1 MEQATKRITKQ
12 KLIFSF
18 LSLRKKIYEW
28 DKLVY
33 EKIKKCV
40 TICFGDTMKVF
51 FHTLGC
57 KVNQYETQ
65 EMREQLNKNGYEV
78 TDNETVADVFVINS
92 CTVTSESDR
101 KTRQCVRHYKK
112 KYPESVVVLTGCMPQ
127 SFPEMAEKLS
137 EADIVLGN
145 KNNKLLVSSLNEY
158 FVSKC
163 RTLYME
169 QHKSGESLVS
179 SGISKFDERTRATLK
194 IEDGCDRFC
203 SYCIIPK
210 ARGRIRWKPI
220 EDIKKEVYALA
231 DNGYR
236 EIVLVGINLSAYGKG
251 SNLDLADAISVVAEN
266 EKIERIRLGS
276 LEPDHI
282 TDVLIEKLAK
292 CKKLCPQFHISL
304 QSGCD
309 KTLKNM
315 NRHYISDEYFALCKK
330 LRSTFED
337 CTLTTDI
344 MVGFPQETDEDFEIT
359 KAFAKKIGF
368 EKIHIFPYSRR
379 SGTVADR
386 MDGQIDK
393 ATKHRR
399 VVELS
404 EVADTIR
411 NEFLRNQI
419 GKTLSVLI
427 ESRQSDG
434 MYLGY
439 TSNYTPVKCRNG
451 VVGEIRNIT
460 IQSVE
465 DDFCIE

>member
-1 MEQATKRITKQ
+1 
-12 KLIFSF
+12 
-18 LSLRKKIYEW
+18 
-28 DKLVY
+28 
-33 EKIKKCV
+33 
-40 TICFGDTMKVF
+40 MKVF

-65 EMREQLNKNGYEV
+65 EMREQLNKNEYQV
-78 TDNETVADVFVINS
+78 TENEDDADVFVINS

-112 KYPESVVVLTGCMPQ
+112 KHPESTIVLTGCMPQ
-127 SFPEMAEKLS
+127 SFPEMAEKLT

-158 FVSKC
+158 FNGSC
-163 RTLYME
+163 RVLHME
-169 QHKSGESLVS
+169 QHESGEPLIS
-179 SGISKFDERTRATLK
+179 SGITSFEERTRATLK

-220 EDIKKEVYALA
+220 DDIKREVNALA

-251 SNLDLADAISVVAEN
+251 SDIDLADAISVVSEN

-282 TDVLIEKLAK
+282 TDELIEKMAK
-292 CKKLCPQFHISL
+292 CEKLCPQFHISL

-309 KTLKNM
+309 KILKKM
-315 NRHYISDEYFALCKK
+315 NRHYTNDEYFSLCEK
-330 LRSTFED
+330 LRNSFKD

-344 MVGFPQETDEDFEIT
+344 MVGFPQETPEDFEAT
-359 KAFAKKIGF
+359 KQFAEKVGF

-379 SGTVADR
+379 SGTVADK
-386 MDGQIDK
+386 MDGQIEK
-393 ATKHRR
+393 SVKTVR
-399 VVELS
+399 VAELS
-404 EVADTIR
+404 KIADKIR
-411 NEFLRNQI
+411 NEFLEKQV

-427 ESRQSDG
+427 ESRQSDD

-439 TSNYTPVKCRNG
+439 TANYTPVKCKNG
-451 VVGEIRNIT
+451 VVGEIKNVIIT
-460 IQSVE
+460 SVE
-465 DDFCIE
+465 DDYCIGE

>member
-1 MEQATKRITKQ
+1 
-12 KLIFSF
+12 
-18 LSLRKKIYEW
+18 
-28 DKLVY
+28 
-33 EKIKKCV
+33 
-40 TICFGDTMKVF
+40 MKVF

-65 EMREQLNKNGYEV
+65 EMREQLNKNGYQV
-78 TDNETVADVFVINS
+78 TEDEDDADIFVINS

-112 KYPESVVVLTGCMPQ
+112 KHPDSTVVLTGCMPQ
-127 SFPEMAEKLS
+127 SFPEMAEKLT

-158 FVSKC
+158 FSASC
-163 RTLYME
+163 RVLQME
-169 QHKSGESLVS
+169 QHECGEPLIS
-179 SGISKFDERTRATLK
+179 SGITSFEERTRATLK

-220 EDIKKEVYALA
+220 DDIKREVEALA
-231 DNGYR
+231 NNGYR

-251 SNLDLADAISVVAEN
+251 SDLDLADAISIVSEN

-282 TDVLIEKLAK
+282 TDKLIEKMAK
-292 CKKLCPQFHISL
+292 CEKLCPQFHISL

-309 KTLKNM
+309 KILKKM
-315 NRHYISDEYFALCKK
+315 NRHYTSDEYFALCEK
-330 LRSTFED
+330 LRKSFND

-344 MVGFPQETDEDFEIT
+344 MVGFPQETPEDFETT
-359 KAFAKKIGF
+359 KKFAEKVGF

-379 SGTVADR
+379 SGTVADK
-386 MDGQIDK
+386 MDGQIEK
-393 ATKHRR
+393 AVKHQR
-399 VVELS
+399 VSELS
-404 EVADTIR
+404 KVADKIR
-411 NEFLRNQI
+411 NEFLEKQI
-419 GKTLSVLI
+419 GETLSVLI
-427 ESRQSDG
+427 ESRQDDD

-439 TSNYTPVKCRNG
+439 TANYTPVKCENG
-451 VVGEIRNIT
+451 VVGEIKKVKI
-460 IQSVE
+460 ISVE
-465 DDFCIE
+465 DDYCIGE

>member
-1 MEQATKRITKQ
+1 
-12 KLIFSF
+12 
-18 LSLRKKIYEW
+18 
-28 DKLVY
+28 
-33 EKIKKCV
+33 
-40 TICFGDTMKVF
+40 MKVF

-65 EMREQLNKNGYEV
+65 EMREQLNKSGYQV
-78 TDNETVADVFVINS
+78 TEDEEDADVFVINS

-112 KYPESVVVLTGCMPQ
+112 KHPESTVVLTGCMPQ
-127 SFPEMAEKLS
+127 SFPEMAEKLT

-158 FVSKC
+158 FGESC
-163 RTLYME
+163 RVLHME
-169 QHKSGESLVS
+169 QHESGEPLIS
-179 SGISKFDERTRATLK
+179 SGITSFEERTRATLK

-220 EDIKKEVYALA
+220 DDIKREVNALA

-251 SNLDLADAISVVAEN
+251 SDIDLADAIAVISEH

-282 TDVLIEKLAK
+282 TDDLIEKMAK
-292 CKKLCPQFHISL
+292 YEKLCPQFHISL

-309 KTLKNM
+309 KILKKM
-315 NRHYISDEYFALCKK
+315 NRHYTSDKYFTLCEK
-330 LRSTFED
+330 LRKSFKD

-344 MVGFPQETDEDFEIT
+344 MVGFPQESNEDFGIT
-359 KAFAKKIGF
+359 KQFAEKVGF

-379 SGTVADR
+379 SGTVADK
-386 MDGQIDK
+386 MDGQIEK
-393 ATKHRR
+393 SVKTVR
-399 VVELS
+399 VAELS
-404 EVADTIR
+404 KIADKIR
-411 NEFLRNQI
+411 NEFLEKQI

-427 ESRQSDG
+427 ESRQSDN

-439 TSNYTPVKCRNG
+439 TANYTPVKCKNG
-451 VVGEIRNIT
+451 VVGEIKDVLIT
-460 IQSVE
+460 SVE
-465 DDFCIE
+465 DDYCIGE

>member
-1 MEQATKRITKQ
+1 
-12 KLIFSF
+12 
-18 LSLRKKIYEW
+18 
-28 DKLVY
+28 
-33 EKIKKCV
+33 
-40 TICFGDTMKVF
+40 MKVY

-65 EMREQLNKNGYEV
+65 EMREQLKKNGYEI
-78 TDNETVADVFVINS
+78 TDDETEASVFVINS

-112 KYPESVVVLTGCMPQ
+112 KYPESTVVLTGCLPQ
-127 SFPEMAEKLS
+127 SFPQMAENLS

-158 FVSKC
+158 FSSDC
-163 RTLYME
+163 RVLNME
-169 QHKSGESLVS
+169 QHKSGEPLVS
-179 SGISKFDERTRATLK
+179 SGISGFEERTRATLK

-210 ARGRIRWKPI
+210 ARGRVRWKAI
-220 EDIKKEVYALA
+220 DDIKNEVNALA
-231 DNGYR
+231 HNGYR

-251 SNLDLADAISVVAEN
+251 SDLNLADAIFAVAEN

-282 TDVLIEKLAK
+282 TDKLIEEMAK

-315 NRHYISDEYFALCKK
+315 NRHYTSDEYFALCEK
-330 LRSTFED
+330 LRSSFKD

-344 MVGFPQETDEDFEIT
+344 MVGFPKETDEDFQTT
-359 KAFAKKIGF
+359 KHFAEKVGF

-379 SGTVADR
+379 SGTVADK
-386 MDGQIDK
+386 MDGQLDK
-393 ATKHRR
+393 ATKHKR
-399 VVELS
+399 VIELS
-404 EVADTIR
+404 EVADKIR
-411 NEFLRNQI
+411 KEFLDSQI

-427 ESRQSDG
+427 ESRQDDG
-434 MYLGY
+434 MFLGY
-439 TSNYTPVKCRNG
+439 TANYTPIKCKDG
-451 VVGEIRNIT
+451 VVGEIKNVT
-460 IQSVE
+460 IKSVE
-465 DDFCIE
+465 NDFCIE

>member
-1 MEQATKRITKQ
+1 MYVI
-12 KLIFSF
+12 I
-18 LSLRKKIYEW
+18 SL
-28 DKLVY
+28 
-33 EKIKKCV
+33 
-40 TICFGDTMKVF
+40 GDNMKVF

-65 EMREQLNKNGYEV
+65 EMREQLKKNGYEI
-78 TDNETVADVFVINS
+78 TDDETEASVFVINS

-127 SFPEMAEKLS
+127 SFPQMAQDLT

-158 FVSKC
+158 FSASC
-163 RTLYME
+163 RVLHME
-169 QHKSGESLVS
+169 QHQNNEPLVS
-179 SGISKFDERTRATLK
+179 SGISDFEERTRATLK

-210 ARGRIRWKPI
+210 ARGRVRWKDI
-220 EDIKKEVYALA
+220 ESIKAEVNALA

-236 EIVLVGINLSAYGKG
+236 EIVLVGINLSAYGRG
-251 SNLDLADAISVVAEN
+251 SDLDLADAVFTVSKN

-282 TDVLIEKLAK
+282 TDELIEKLSK
-292 CKKLCPQFHISL
+292 CEKLCPQFHISL

-315 NRHYISDEYFALCKK
+315 NRHYSSAEYFELCQK
-330 LRSTFED
+330 LRAKFKD

-344 MVGFPQETDEDFEIT
+344 MVGFPKETQEDFEIS
-359 KAFAKKIGF
+359 KAFAEKVGF

-386 MDGQIDK
+386 MDGQIEK
-393 ATKHRR
+393 SVKSQR
-399 VVELS
+399 VKELS
-404 EVADTIR
+404 VVAEKIR
-411 NEFLRNQI
+411 NDFLESQI

-427 ESRQSDG
+427 ETRQDDG

-439 TSNYTPVKCRNG
+439 TANYTPVKIMGNAQIG
-451 VVGEIRNIT
+451 KIVNVNIKAV
-460 IQSVE
+460 Q
-465 DDFCIE
+465 DDFCIGE

>member
-1 MEQATKRITKQ
+1 
-12 KLIFSF
+12 
-18 LSLRKKIYEW
+18 
-28 DKLVY
+28 
-33 EKIKKCV
+33 
-40 TICFGDTMKVF
+40 MKVF

-65 EMREQLNKNGYEV
+65 EMREQLNKNGYTV
-78 TDNETVADVFVINS
+78 TENEDDADVFVINS

-101 KTRQCVRHYKK
+101 KTRQSVRHYKK
-112 KYPESVVVLTGCMPQ
+112 KYPESVIVLTGCMPQ
-127 SFPEMAEKLS
+127 SFPEMAEKLT

-158 FVSKC
+158 FSASC
-163 RTLYME
+163 RVLHLE
-169 QHKSGESLVS
+169 QHESGEALVS
-179 SGISKFDERTRATLK
+179 SGITSFEERTRATLK

-220 EDIKKEVYALA
+220 DDIRREVEALA
-231 DNGYR
+231 NNGYR
-236 EIVLVGINLSAYGKG
+236 EIVLVGINLSAFGKG
-251 SNLDLADAISVVAEN
+251 SDLNLADAISVVSEN

-282 TDVLIEKLAK
+282 TDELIEKMAK
-292 CKKLCPQFHISL
+292 CHKLCPQFHISL

-309 KTLKNM
+309 KTLKKM
-315 NRHYISDEYFALCKK
+315 NRHYTSDEYFELCNK
-330 LRSTFED
+330 LRSAFTD

-344 MVGFPQETDEDFEIT
+344 MVGFPQETTEDFKIT
-359 KAFAKKIGF
+359 KQFAEKVGF

-379 SGTVADR
+379 SGTVADK

-393 ATKHRR
+393 AVKHQR
-399 VVELS
+399 VNELS
-404 EVADTIR
+404 EVADKIR
-411 NEFLRNQI
+411 KKFLEKQI

-439 TSNYTPVKCRNG
+439 TANYTPVKCKNG
-451 VVGEIRNIT
+451 VVGEIKNAVIT
-460 IQSVE
+460 SVE
-465 DDFCIE
+465 DDYCIGE

>member
-1 MEQATKRITKQ
+1 M
-12 KLIFSF
+12 S
-18 LSLRKKIYEW
+18 
-28 DKLVY
+28 
-33 EKIKKCV
+33 
-40 TICFGDTMKVF
+40 FGDNMKVF

-65 EMREQLNKNGYEV
+65 EMREQLKKNGYEI
-78 TDNETVADVFVINS
+78 TDDETEASVFVINS

-112 KYPESVVVLTGCMPQ
+112 KYPQSTIVLTGCMPQ
-127 SFPEMAEKLS
+127 SFPEMAEQLI

-158 FVSKC
+158 FSASC
-163 RTLYME
+163 RVIHLE
-169 QHKSGESLVS
+169 QHQSGEALVS
-179 SGISKFDERTRATLK
+179 SGISDFEERTRATLK

-210 ARGRIRWKPI
+210 ARGRVRWK
-220 EDIKKEVYALA
+220 DIDSVKAEVNALA
-231 DNGYR
+231 ENGYR
-236 EIVLVGINLSAYGKG
+236 EIVLVGINLSAYGRG
-251 SNLDLADAISVVAEN
+251 SDLDLADAVFAVSEN

-282 TDVLIEKLAK
+282 TDELIKKLSK
-292 CKKLCPQFHISL
+292 CEKLCPQFHISL

-315 NRHYISDEYFALCKK
+315 NRHYTSDEYFALCQK
-330 LRSTFED
+330 LRVNFKD

-344 MVGFPQETDEDFEIT
+344 MVGFPKETQEDFETT
-359 KAFAKKIGF
+359 KFFAEKVGF

-379 SGTVADR
+379 SGTAADR
-386 MDGQIDK
+386 MDGQIEKSVK
-393 ATKHRR
+393 AQR
-399 VVELS
+399 VKELS
-404 EVADTIR
+404 VVAEKIR
-411 NEFLRNQI
+411 QDFLNAQI

-427 ESRQSDG
+427 ETRQDDG

-439 TSNYTPVKCRNG
+439 TANYTPVKVIGN
-451 VVGEIRNIT
+451 VEIGKIVNVT
-460 IQSVE
+460 IKSVQ
-465 DDFCIE
+465 DDFCIGE

>member
-1 MEQATKRITKQ
+1 
-12 KLIFSF
+12 
-18 LSLRKKIYEW
+18 
-28 DKLVY
+28 
-33 EKIKKCV
+33 
-40 TICFGDTMKVF
+40 MKVF

-65 EMREQLNKNGYEV
+65 EMREQLNKSGYQV
-78 TDNETVADVFVINS
+78 TEDEENADIFVINS

-112 KYPESVVVLTGCMPQ
+112 KHPESTVVLTGCMPQ
-127 SFPEMAEKLS
+127 SFPEMAEKLT

-158 FVSKC
+158 FGASC
-163 RTLYME
+163 RVLHME
-169 QHKSGESLVS
+169 QHESGEPLIS
-179 SGISKFDERTRATLK
+179 SGITSFEERTRATLK

-220 EDIKKEVYALA
+220 DDIKREVNALA

-251 SNLDLADAISVVAEN
+251 SDIDLADAITVVSEN

-282 TDVLIEKLAK
+282 TDDLIEKMAK
-292 CKKLCPQFHISL
+292 CEKLCPQFHISL

-309 KTLKNM
+309 KILKKM
-315 NRHYISDEYFALCKK
+315 NRHYTSDEYFTLCEK
-330 LRSTFED
+330 LRNSFKD

-344 MVGFPQETDEDFEIT
+344 MVGFPQESNEDFEIT
-359 KAFAKKIGF
+359 KQFAEKVGF

-379 SGTVADR
+379 SGTVADK
-386 MDGQIDK
+386 MDGQIEK
-393 ATKHRR
+393 SVKTVR
-399 VVELS
+399 VTELS
-404 EVADTIR
+404 KIADKIR
-411 NEFLRNQI
+411 NEFLEKQI

-427 ESRQSDG
+427 ESRHSDN

-439 TSNYTPVKCRNG
+439 TANYTPVKCKNG
-451 VVGEIRNIT
+451 VVGEIKDVLIT
-460 IQSVE
+460 SVE
-465 DDFCIE
+465 DDYCIGE

>member
-1 MEQATKRITKQ
+1 
-12 KLIFSF
+12 
-18 LSLRKKIYEW
+18 
-28 DKLVY
+28 
-33 EKIKKCV
+33 
-40 TICFGDTMKVF
+40 MKVF

-65 EMREQLNKNGYEV
+65 EMREQLNKNGYTV
-78 TDNETVADVFVINS
+78 TENEDDADIFIINS

-101 KTRQCVRHYKK
+101 KTRQSVRHYKK
-112 KYPESVVVLTGCMPQ
+112 KYPESVIVLTGCMPQ
-127 SFPEMAEKLS
+127 SFPEMAEKLT

-158 FVSKC
+158 FSASC
-163 RTLYME
+163 RVLHLE
-169 QHKSGESLVS
+169 QHESGETLVS
-179 SGISKFDERTRATLK
+179 SGITSFEERTRATLK

-220 EDIKKEVYALA
+220 DDIRREVEALA
-231 DNGYR
+231 NNGYR
-236 EIVLVGINLSAYGKG
+236 EIVLVGINLSAFGKG
-251 SNLDLADAISVVAEN
+251 SNLDLADAISVVSEN

-282 TDVLIEKLAK
+282 TDELIEKMAK
-292 CKKLCPQFHISL
+292 CHKLCPQFHISL

-309 KTLKNM
+309 KTLKKM
-315 NRHYISDEYFALCKK
+315 NRHYTSNEYFELCDK
-330 LRSTFED
+330 LRSAFTD

-344 MVGFPQETDEDFEIT
+344 MVGFPQETTEDFEIT
-359 KAFAKKIGF
+359 KQFAEKVGF

-379 SGTVADR
+379 SGTVADK

-393 ATKHRR
+393 AVKHHR
-399 VVELS
+399 VNELS
-404 EVADTIR
+404 EVADKIR
-411 NEFLRNQI
+411 KKFLEKQI

-439 TSNYTPVKCRNG
+439 TANYTPVKCKNG
-451 VVGEIRNIT
+451 VVGEIKNAVIT
-460 IQSVE
+460 SVE
-465 DDFCIE
+465 DDYCRGE

>member
-1 MEQATKRITKQ
+1 
-12 KLIFSF
+12 
-18 LSLRKKIYEW
+18 
-28 DKLVY
+28 
-33 EKIKKCV
+33 
-40 TICFGDTMKVF
+40 MKVF

-65 EMREQLNKNGYEV
+65 EMREQLNKNGYQV
-78 TDNETVADVFVINS
+78 TETEEDADIFVINS

-112 KYPESVVVLTGCMPQ
+112 KHPESTIVLTGCMPQ
-127 SFPEMAEKLS
+127 SFPEMAEKLT

-158 FVSKC
+158 WGASC
-163 RTLYME
+163 RVLHME
-169 QHKSGESLVS
+169 QHESGEPLIS
-179 SGISKFDERTRATLK
+179 SGITSFEERTRATLK

-220 EDIKKEVYALA
+220 DDIKKEVNALA

-251 SNLDLADAISVVAEN
+251 SELDLADAISIVSEN

-282 TDVLIEKLAK
+282 TDKLIEKMAK

-309 KTLKNM
+309 KILKKM
-315 NRHYISDEYFALCKK
+315 NRHYTSDEYFALCEK
-330 LRSTFED
+330 LRKSFKD

-344 MVGFPQETDEDFEIT
+344 MVGFPQESDEDFEIT
-359 KAFAKKIGF
+359 KQFAEKVGF

-379 SGTVADR
+379 SGTVADK
-386 MDGQIDK
+386 MDGQIEK
-393 ATKHRR
+393 SVKSER
-399 VVELS
+399 VAELS
-404 EVADTIR
+404 KVADKIR
-411 NEFLRNQI
+411 NEFLENQI

-427 ESRQSDG
+427 ESRQSDS

-439 TSNYTPVKCRNG
+439 TANYTPVKCKNG
-451 VVGEIRNIT
+451 VVGEIKDVVIT
-460 IQSVE
+460 SVE
-465 DDFCIE
+465 DDYCIGE